1 MINPDE
7 HIIEG
12 NWISTESGF
21 KMDESSS
28 RIEHLISSYLK
39 KIKTDESGWDTLY
52 QNPEDHSYWKLFHPS
67 SNMYGAGPKTLK
79 RISISEANNHFEL
92 TSI

>member
-12 NWISTESGF
+12 NWVSTKSGF
-21 KMDESSS
+21 KMDENST

-52 QNPEDHSYWKLFHPS
+52 QNPEDQSYWKLLHPTS
-67 SNMYGAGPKTLK
+67 HMHGGGPKTLK
-79 RISISEANNHFEL
+79 RISVTEAKEL
-92 TSI
+92 FKLD